1 MQMSK
6 SFQNNGRRSIQI
18 KFRQNSSYEIINSTY
33 LANTLCI
40 KRIFMQSNSEYL
52 EVTRTSKKLIIQGWF
67 WSRLYFQRHQLC
79 CSKDSRGQRGIFQ
92 IWRFQYKNSRYC
104 PVPSLAIPVINPWDA
119 NSQLVKSDYF

>member
-40 KRIFMQSNSEYL
+40 KRIFMESNSEYL
-52 EVTRTSKKLIIQGWF
+52 EVTRTSKKLI
-67 WSRLYFQRHQLC
+67 L
-79 CSKDSRGQRGIFQ
+79 SKDDSDHDYTF
-92 IWRFQYKNSRYC
+92 N
-104 PVPSLAIPVINPWDA
+104 VISCA
-119 NSQLVKSDYF
+119 VQKI

>member
-40 KRIFMQSNSEYL
+40 KRIFMESNSEYL
-52 EVTRTSKKLIIQGWF
+52 EVTRTSKKLI
-67 WSRLYFQRHQLC
+67 L
-79 CSKDSRGQRGIFQ
+79 SKDDSDHDYTFNVISCAVQKIQEVKDEISKFEDSSTKIRGT
-92 IWRFQYKNSRYC
+92 
-104 PVPSLAIPVINPWDA
+104 VPSRPLPSLLLTHEMQIA
-119 NSQLVKSDYF
+119 NL